1 MSIYTIRYRHIK
13 REFLWRPREI
23 EKLRHMMEKMPVLI
37 FRLEIP
43 YSESINVDRGNFFL
57 SKQSAHLFI
66 LQNTFPSC
74 LWKAGTYAHI
84 V

>member
-1 MSIYTIRYRHIK
+1 
-13 REFLWRPREI
+13 
-23 EKLRHMMEKMPVLI
+23 MEKMPVLI

-74 LWKAGTYAHI
+74 LWKAGTNAHI